1 MLDNPP
7 LKFAICLTSVDTA
20 TMPFEWDIRIPIWP
34 ITILIHPAY
43 KIDSLNTIYCYQSTQ
58 IVGLIHPY
66 ILHQQLHNV
75 QF

>member
-1 MLDNPP
+1 MDNPP
-7 LKFAICLTSVDTA
+7 LKVCLTSVDTDVDA
-20 TMPFEWDIRIPIWP
+20 IRIDSDSNIWP